1 MKIRISSNA
10 ATTFKGHKILEGRD
24 LNANEF
30 NFVLQETKSDY
41 QTAIGESKTVS
52 NDSQGDFNFGKIS
65 YKDLTYGEKQI
76 HYYIIKEVNP
86 VLQGTYQG
94 VSYDQKVYKIKVL

>member
-1 MKIRISSNA
+1 MDKNVDSITFENTYSSNA

-52 NDSQGDFNFGKIS
+52 MIVKVI
-65 YKDLTYGEKQI
+65 LTLERFLI
-76 HYYIIKEVNP
+76 EI
-86 VLQGTYQG
+86 
-94 VSYDQKVYKIKVL
+94 